1 MYTLPST
8 QLGVLEHM
16 SEEYEIDYEV
26 GEGWHAWTDPVTGKR
41 IVEHD
46 LYQEEQSGNNQPK

>member
-1 MYTLPST
+1 
-8 QLGVLEHM
+8 M